1 MENSTFIH
9 QLRRNSLALLS
20 LLVALSALSYNT
32 WRNESTEK
40 NRNIRAAEFEMLK
53 NLGELQ
59 QIIDY
64 AHFRHDQQRGDVTLG
79 LSRILLIHDLSM
91 LTPRPVADSAET
103 LLASWRANG
112 DKLDSSLEAASVL
125 SEQVLET
132 RRVVLD
138 SLRGLR

>member
-64 AHFRHDQQRGDVTLG
+64 AHFRHDQQRGDVTSG

-91 LTPRPVADSAET
+91 LTPKPVADSAET
-103 LLASWRANG
+103 LLASWRVNG
-112 DKLDSSLEAASVL
+112 DKLESSLEAASAL
-125 SEQVLET
+125 SEQVLQT
-132 RRVVLD
+132 RRIVLD